1 MNFRNA
7 ARGRSAIL
15 CLLTV
20 GLFALPVAAEASDE
34 EVERLFGHSEPL
46 ITANILP
53 REPVTVTAARN
64 KGKAPKKAVA
74 GQRDCEAELKSIE
87 ALLFRYN
94 KRLSPQKARLYAEF
108 VVEAGQQF
116 QQDPFVIA
124 AMIVNESSARHDA
137 LSRGG
142 DYGLMQ
148 VRWRVHKRTITK
160 KYPHITQAKDMFD
173 PKYNVLVGTEIFSR
187 CCAASADLQS
197 GLLRYSAGNRRLAL
211 KIVAEVKRLEDAY
224 QKHLKNS

>member
-1 MNFRNA
+1 MKFRNV
-7 ARGRSAIL
+7 ARGRGAIW
-15 CLLTV
+15 CLLAV
-20 GLFALPVAAEASDE
+20 GFFALPGAAGANDE
-34 EVERLFGHSEPL
+34 KVERLFGKSEPL
-46 ITANILP
+46 ITANLLP
-53 REPVTVTAARN
+53 REPVTITAARN
-64 KGKAPKKAVA
+64 KEKAPKKAVA
-74 GQRDCEAELKSIE
+74 GQRDREAELKSIE

-108 VVEAGQQF
+108 IVEAGQQF
-116 QQDPFVIA
+116 HQDPFVIA

-148 VRWRVHKRTITK
+148 VRWRVHKRNITK
-160 KYPHITQAKDMFD
+160 KYPHIKQAKDMFD

-197 GLLRYSAGNRRLAL
+197 GLLRYSAGNRRLAR

-224 QKHLKNS
+224 QHHLKNS

>member
-1 MNFRNA
+1 MKFRNA
-7 ARGRSAIL
+7 ARGRGAIW
-15 CLLTV
+15 CLLAA
-20 GLFALPVAAEASDE
+20 GFFALPGAAGASDE
-34 EVERLFGHSEPL
+34 KVERLFGKSEPL
-46 ITANILP
+46 ITANLLP

-64 KGKAPKKAVA
+64 KEKAPKKAVA
-74 GQRDCEAELKSIE
+74 GQRDREAELKSIE

-108 VVEAGQQF
+108 IVEAGQQF
-116 QQDPFVIA
+116 HQDPFVIA

-148 VRWRVHKRTITK
+148 VRWRVHKRNITK
-160 KYPHITQAKDMFD
+160 KYPHIKQAKDMFD

-197 GLLRYSAGNRRLAL
+197 GLLRYSAGNRRLAR

-224 QKHLKNS
+224 QHHLKNS

>member
-1 MNFRNA
+1 MNFWNA

-20 GLFALPVAAEASDE
+20 GFFALPGAAGANDE
-34 EVERLFGHSEPL
+34 KVERLFGKSEPL
-46 ITANILP
+46 ITANLLP

-64 KGKAPKKAVA
+64 KEKAPKKAVA
-74 GQRDCEAELKSIE
+74 GQRDREAELKSIE

-108 VVEAGQQF
+108 IVEAGQQF
-116 QQDPFVIA
+116 HQDPFVIA

-148 VRWRVHKRTITK
+148 VRWRVHKRNITK
-160 KYPHITQAKDMFD
+160 KYPHIKQAKDMFD

-197 GLLRYSAGNRRLAL
+197 GLLRYSAGNRRLAR

-224 QKHLKNS
+224 QHHLKNS

>member
-1 MNFRNA
+1 MKFRNV
-7 ARGRSAIL
+7 ARGRGAIW
-15 CLLTV
+15 CLLAV
-20 GLFALPVAAEASDE
+20 GFFALPGAAGANDE
-34 EVERLFGHSEPL
+34 KVERLFGKSEPL
-46 ITANILP
+46 ITANLLP

-64 KGKAPKKAVA
+64 KEKAPKKAVA
-74 GQRDCEAELKSIE
+74 GQRDREAALKSIE

-108 VVEAGQQF
+108 IVEAGQQF
-116 QQDPFVIA
+116 HQDPFVIA

-148 VRWRVHKRTITK
+148 VRWRVHKRNITK
-160 KYPHITQAKDMFD
+160 KYPHIKQAKDMFD

-197 GLLRYSAGNRRLAL
+197 GLLRYSAGNRRLAR

-224 QKHLKNS
+224 QHHLKNS

>member
-1 MNFRNA
+1 MA
-7 ARGRSAIL
+7 
-15 CLLTV
+15 V
-20 GLFALPVAAEASDE
+20 GFFALPGAAGANDE
-34 EVERLFGHSEPL
+34 KVERLFGKSEPL
-46 ITANILP
+46 ITANLLP

-64 KGKAPKKAVA
+64 KEKAPKKAVA
-74 GQRDCEAELKSIE
+74 GQRDREAELKSIE

-108 VVEAGQQF
+108 IVEAGQQF
-116 QQDPFVIA
+116 HQDPFVIA

-148 VRWRVHKRTITK
+148 VRWRVHKRNITK
-160 KYPHITQAKDMFD
+160 KYPHIKQAKDMFD

-197 GLLRYSAGNRRLAL
+197 GLLRYSAGNRRLAR

-224 QKHLKNS
+224 QHHLKNS

>member
-1 MNFRNA
+1 MKFRNV
-7 ARGRSAIL
+7 ARGRGAIW
-15 CLLTV
+15 CLLAV
-20 GLFALPVAAEASDE
+20 GFFALPGAAGANDE
-34 EVERLFGHSEPL
+34 KVERLFGKSEPL
-46 ITANILP
+46 ITANLLP

-64 KGKAPKKAVA
+64 KEKAPKKAVA
-74 GQRDCEAELKSIE
+74 GQRDREAELKSIE

-108 VVEAGQQF
+108 IVEAGQQF
-116 QQDPFVIA
+116 HQDPFVIA

-148 VRWRVHKRTITK
+148 VRWRVHKRNITK
-160 KYPHITQAKDMFD
+160 KYPHIKQAKDMFD

-197 GLLRYSAGNRRLAL
+197 GLLRYSAGNRRLAR

-224 QKHLKNS
+224 QKHLKNI